1 MSGLSFGALETD
13 GMAVQYCDSQ
23 PSRMVA
29 YCIGHHAMPIKPYCD
44 ACGRAGIF
52 QMGILLSAI
61 HCMAVIESSCVTVLL
76 SNGTILYA
84 A

>member
-1 MSGLSFGALETD
+1 MSGLPAGALETD
-13 GMAVQYCDSQ
+13 GMAVRNCDSQ
-23 PSRMVA
+23 LSGMVA

-61 HCMAVIESSCVTVLL
+61 RCRAVIESSCVTVLF